1 MCGCPMSNKDLPVP
15 SQTGLVTDHRPKSM
29 HNTVAPLQWAV
40 DSAQGRTDNLDWVDS
55 EIVPRHRS
63 FSMKEDREGRK
74 YRHRPYGAYLP
85 RTMAMA
91 AQHAQEQG
99 EPTVLEGLLLLFA
112 RMEWLV
118 STRRYYW
125 SPMSPVP
132 KLLASLVEAMG
143 IDNEIHRDRPDV
155 LSRLTARLPTWNP
168 ARGTVQGAK
177 DLLVETVGD
186 PFPLRVA
193 QLPKDKPIPMDPDI
207 QGEVFACH
215 DVDWWARRMPAQNA
229 DAEDASFPKMDMRLT
244 NGFIQFQTPEE
255 PMPLHH
261 EDVLVGW
268 KLSDKFPTNLLRLLP
283 AWISI
288 RVVVLPEEE

>member
-1 MCGCPMSNKDLPVP
+1 MTTKNVPVP
-15 SQTGLVTDHRPKSM
+15 QSQSM
-29 HNTVAPLQWAV
+29 YAGATQKTVAPLQWAV
-40 DSAQGRTDNLDWVDS
+40 DSAQGNTKGLDWVDA
-55 EIVPRHRS
+55 EIVARHRS
-63 FSMKEDREGRK
+63 FTMESDRRTGARS

-85 RTMAMA
+85 KTMMMA
-91 AQHAQEQG
+91 ARHAQQQG

-112 RMEWLV
+112 KMEWLI

-132 KLLASLVEAMG
+132 RLLSSLVEAMG
-143 IDNEIHRDRPDV
+143 IDNEIHRNRPEV
-155 LSRLTARLPTWNP
+155 LSRLVARLPTWNP
-168 ARGTVQGAK
+168 SRGTVQGAK

-186 PFPLRVA
+186 PFPIRVA
-193 QLPKDKPIPMDPDI
+193 QMPKDKPIPIDPDI

-215 DVDWWARRMPAQNA
+215 DVAWWERRTIRSAEGEAQNK
-229 DAEDASFPKMDMRLT
+229 PMDLRIGS
-244 NGFIQFQTPEE
+244 GFLQFQTAEE

-268 KLSDKFPTNLLRLLP
+268 KISDKFPTNLLRLLP

-288 RVVVLPEEE
+288 RVVILPEEE

>member
-1 MCGCPMSNKDLPVP
+1 MTNKELPSTTSSSVFGVAT
-15 SQTGLVTDHRPKSM
+15 QK
-29 HNTVAPLQWAV
+29 TVAPLQWAV
-40 DSAQGRTDNLDWVDS
+40 DSAQGQADGLGWVDT

-63 FSMKEDREGRK
+63 FTMKDSRAGRQ

-85 RTMAMA
+85 KTMMLSARQ
-91 AQHAQEQG
+91 AQQQG

-118 STRRYYW
+118 ATRRYYW

-143 IDNEIHRDRPDV
+143 IDNEIHRDRPEV
-155 LSRLTARLPTWNP
+155 LSRLAARLPTWNP
-168 ARGTVQGAK
+168 SRGTVQGAK

-186 PFPLRVA
+186 AFPIRVA
-193 QLPKDKPIPMDPDI
+193 QLPKDKPIPIDPDI
-207 QGEVFACH
+207 QGELFACH
-215 DVDWWARRMPAQNA
+215 DVEWWERRALRNTEGEIENA
-229 DAEDASFPKMDMRLT
+229 PMELRLES
-244 NGFIQFQTPEE
+244 GFVQFQSPNE

-268 KLSDKFPTNLLRLLP
+268 KISDKFPTNLLRLLP

-288 RVVVLPEEE
+288 RVVILPEDQ